1 MERPHQPDGSGSAG
15 GLRLSESE
23 ATAQA
28 FYDRWI
34 GGTGL
39 RSRLGRTVFSL
50 SGTVYSGPFI
60 QAAALRPEDR
70 VMEIGSGLGEILT
83 ASQRRIG
90 AEQPYFGIDLSYQM
104 VRRARRGLESR
115 RPSLHFLVASALQMP
130 FRRQC
135 FDVVLLS
142 HVVKYLTDPQLR
154 QVLAQVKAL
163 LRPGGRLVLWEFRPY
178 AWGPINRIIL
188 RGSGSHKLRSAAELV
203 ALLQEQGFRNL
214 QPFRVHTPWPP
225 FRNLAYRAQAG

>member
-1 MERPHQPDGSGSAG
+1 MERPHQPDGSGSG
-15 GLRLSESE
+15 DGLRLSESE
-23 ATAQA
+23 SRAQA

-39 RSRLGRTVFSL
+39 RSHLGRTVFSL
-50 SGTVYSGPFI
+50 SGAVYAGRFI

-70 VMEIGSGLGEILT
+70 VMEVGSGLGRILT
-83 ASQRRIG
+83 ASQRRVG

-130 FRRQC
+130 FRRHC

-142 HVVKYLTDPQLR
+142 HVAKYLTDPQLR
-154 QVLAQVKAL
+154 QVLAQVRDL
-163 LRPGGRLVLWEFRPY
+163 LSPGGRFVLWEFRPY
-178 AWGPINRIIL
+178 AWGPINRTIL

-203 ALLQEQGFRNL
+203 ALLEEQGFRNL
-214 QPFRVHTPWPP
+214 QPFRIHTPWPP

>member
-1 MERPHQPDGSGSAG
+1 MERLHQPDGSGSG
-15 GLRLSESE
+15 DGLRLSEAESR
-23 ATAQA
+23 AQA

-39 RSRLGRTVFSL
+39 RSRLGRKVFSL
-50 SGTVYSGPFI
+50 SGTVYAGRFI
-60 QAAALRPEDR
+60 QAASLRPEDR
-70 VMEIGSGLGEILT
+70 VMEIGSGLGEILI

-90 AEQPYFGIDLSYQM
+90 AAQPYFGIDLSYQM
-104 VRRARRGLESR
+104 VWRARRGLESR

-130 FRRQC
+130 FRRQS

-154 QVLAQVKAL
+154 QVLAQARDL
-163 LRPGGRLVLWEFRPY
+163 LSPGGRIVLWEFRPY
-178 AWGPINRIIL
+178 AWGPINRTIL
-188 RGSGSHKLRSAAELV
+188 RGSGAHKLRSAAELV

-214 QPFRVHTPWPP
+214 QPFRIHTPWPP
-225 FRNLAYRAQAG
+225 FRNLAFRAQAG

>member
-1 MERPHQPDGSGSAG
+1 MERPGQPDGSRSDA

-23 ATAQA
+23 TKAQS
-28 FYDRWI
+28 FYDQWI

-50 SGTVYSGPFI
+50 SGTVYSGRFI
-60 QAAALRPEDR
+60 RAAALRPEDR

-83 ASQRRIG
+83 ASQRRVG
-90 AEQPYFGIDLSYQM
+90 AKQPYFGIDLSPQM

-115 RPSLHFLVASALQMP
+115 RPSLHFLVASALQIP
-130 FRRQC
+130 FRHHC

-178 AWGPINRIIL
+178 AWGAINRTIL

-203 ALLQEQGFRNL
+203 ALLQEQGYRNL
-214 QPFRVHTPWPP
+214 QPFRIHTPWPP
-225 FRNLAYRAQAG
+225 FRNLAYRAQVG